1 MYDALLP
8 VTFFFGA
15 DNKCGY
21 RSLFGKLYDPFAE
34 GTHYILKGGPGT
46 GKSTIMKKF
55 AEKFEKQGLFVERGI
70 CSADPES
77 LDLVYVP
84 EINFSVIDGT
94 PPHVFDPSMP
104 GVTEH
109 IVDLTAAWNKEY
121 LKSHADEITALTRDC
136 KLQHKKSAEYLRLAS
151 QLTANLAAIGAD
163 FTDREKICRYAQR
176 LAHRVIPERKS
187 ASYGRLNLRFLSA
200 VTPDG
205 IRVEHDTVA
214 SLCERMIT
222 VNDTLGAA
230 APFIVEY
237 LADCA
242 LENGYDIYKCYCPV
256 MPDTKPEHIIIPELK
271 LAVFTENA
279 YHHALDDETNAVR
292 AGRFSD
298 KTEAAKYKERIAFVQ
313 KTKKEMIDEA
323 VRKMSLAKNS
333 HDKLEEF
340 YIKATDFNVINEITD
355 KLLRMEY

>member
-15 DNKCGY
+15 NNKCGY
-21 RSLFGKLYDPFAE
+21 RSLFDKLYDPYAE

-46 GKSTIMKKF
+46 GKSTIMRKF
-55 AEKFEKQGLFVERGI
+55 AEKFEQQGLYTERGI
-70 CSADPES
+70 CSADPDS
-77 LDLVYVP
+77 LDLVYAP
-84 EINFSVIDGT
+84 EINFSILDGT
-94 PPHVFDPSMP
+94 APHMFDPTMP

-121 LKSHADEITALTRDC
+121 LKTHAAEITALTGDC
-136 KLQHKKSAEYLRLAS
+136 KLQHKKCAEYLRLAS
-151 QLTANLAAIGAD
+151 QLTANLAAISAD

-200 VTPDG
+200 VTPEG

-214 SLCERMIT
+214 SLCEQMIT
-222 VNDTLGAA
+222 VNDSIGAA

-237 LADCA
+237 LADYA
-242 LENGYDIYKCYCPV
+242 LKNGYDVYKCYCPV
-256 MPDTKPEHIIIPELK
+256 MPDSKPEHLIIPELK
-271 LAVFTENA
+271 LAVFTENG
-279 YHHALDDETNAVR
+279 YHHALDNETNSVR
-292 AGRFSD
+292 ASRFFD
-298 KTEAAKYKERIAFVQ
+298 RAEAAKYKERIAFVQ

-323 VRKMSLAKNS
+323 VRKMSLAKNA
-333 HDKLEEF
+333 HDKLEDF